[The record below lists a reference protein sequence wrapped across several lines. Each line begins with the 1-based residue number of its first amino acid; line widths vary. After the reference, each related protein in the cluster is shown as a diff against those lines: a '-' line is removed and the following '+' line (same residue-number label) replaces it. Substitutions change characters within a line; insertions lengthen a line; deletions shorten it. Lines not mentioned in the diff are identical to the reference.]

1 MSRLPRILPLVGV
14 AVGGVLAVKALEEVD
29 AFPKAMATA
38 RAFAQ
43 DAARPAA
50 KPAAKPAPKPAVAP
64 QAAVKP
70 AAAPT
75 AVCAPSALELAKSAG
90 LSPAELQVLQ
100 SLGDRRTQLDQREQ
114 DIDTQLK
121 LLAAAEA
128 KLDARLKSLDGLKG
142 EIKALLGEA
151 ETKQAAEVDRLVTV
165 YSKMKPRDAAAVIAQ
180 LDDKV
185 RIPVAA
191 KMKEAALAQVLAQ
204 MPPAEAKKLT
214 ESLARRYDAMRDLA
228 AAAEAAA
235 NPQPTAAKPAPAK
248 PKA

>member
-1 MSRLPRILPLVGV
+1 M
-14 AVGGVLAVKALEEVD
+14 GGVLAIKALDEVD
-29 AFPKAMATA
+29 ALPKAMATA

-43 DAARPAA
+43 EAAQSST
-50 KPAAKPAPKPAVAP
+50 KPAAKPAPAKPTPKPAVAP
-64 QAAVKP
+64 QATVKAAAAAA
-70 AAAPT
+70 AAAP
-75 AVCAPSALELAKSAG
+75 AVCAPSALELAKNAG

-100 SLGDRRTQLDQREQ
+100 SLGSRRTQLDQREQ

-180 LDDKV
+180 LDDRV

-191 KMKEAALAQVLAQ
+191 KMKETALAQVLAQ
-204 MPPAEAKKLT
+204 MPPAEAKRLT

-235 NPQPTAAKPAPAK
+235 NPQPAAAKPAAPK